1 MFEAEESMAVLSVGP
16 RDTSCGPC
24 QGPVLSVFIPPNSPC
39 DSLTFLS
46 ASFVLDSRHMSSLPK
61 TAGKRESL
69 YVKEEERER
78 QRGEKLSALTSLE
91 RKGGETPLPLLS
103 PRSLPTILFCFI
115 LSGSSEVFCS
125 ISPVPTHLR
134 R

>member
-16 RDTSCGPC
+16 RDMSCGPC
-24 QGPVLSVFIPPNSPC
+24 QGPVLSVFILPNSPC

-46 ASFVLDSRHMSSLPK
+46 ASFLLFSPLLPCLPK
-61 TAGKRESL
+61 AAEKRESL
-69 YVKEEERER
+69 YVKEEEREG

-103 PRSLPTILFCFI
+103 PRSLSTIFFCFL

-125 ISPVPTHLR
+125 ISPITTHLR